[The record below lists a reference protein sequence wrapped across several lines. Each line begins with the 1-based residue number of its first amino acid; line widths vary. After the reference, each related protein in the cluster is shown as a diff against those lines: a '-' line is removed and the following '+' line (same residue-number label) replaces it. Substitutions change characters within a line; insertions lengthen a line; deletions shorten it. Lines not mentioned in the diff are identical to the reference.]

1 MKGTGARKR
10 WIAVAG
16 AFVASALIAG
26 WTLAVMFGLKNRD
39 ANRALEQ
46 LSGDLH
52 TVAAASESAVARIE
66 RVESAATER
75 DAEIEA
81 EREAIASREAAVKS
95 REAAVKSKEAEVR
108 KRERAVTKQE
118 KDEERNTISEGTWA
132 VGSDVRPGTY
142 RAKKPVAA
150 SCYWEITSDANG
162 NDIVANDIPGGGR
175 PTVTLS
181 EGQYFSTNGCG
192 EWGRR

>member
-16 AFVASALIAG
+16 AFVALALIAG

-95 REAAVKSKEAEVR
+95 REAEVR

-181 EGQYFSTNGCG
+181 EGQYFSTNG
-192 EWGRR
+192 

>member
-1 MKGTGARKR
+1 
-10 WIAVAG
+10 
-16 AFVASALIAG
+16 
-26 WTLAVMFGLKNRD
+26 MFGLKNRD

-81 EREAIASREAAVKS
+81 ERDAIASREAAVKSREAAVKS

-118 KDEERNTISEGTWA
+118 RTRSETPSRGARGPLAPMFVPARTERKSR
-132 VGSDVRPGTY
+132 SRP
-142 RAKKPVAA
+142 AA
-150 SCYWEITSDANG
+150 T
-162 NDIVANDIPGGGR
+162 GR
-175 PTVTLS
+175 SPPTRTVTTS
-181 EGQYFSTNGCG
+181 WPTTSRVEAA
-192 EWGRR
+192 RP